1 LSDENKHKNVKTVEV
16 TAVYKKGFIG
26 PVKIE
31 VRPLTEGEEVA
42 LGLDEGIKLAGRIA
56 KEAETHEQESEP
68 EESESSSEPAEEEGS
83 HD

>member
-1 LSDENKHKNVKTVEV
+1 MSDENKHKKVKTVEV
-16 TAVYKKGFIG
+16 TAVYKEGFIG
-26 PVKIE
+26 PVKVE

-56 KEAETHEQESEP
+56 KEAETHKQP
-68 EESESSSEPAEEEGS
+68 VEEETAESSSEPAEEGP